1 MKIWKFIK
9 RLFIKTEV
17 VEETV
22 VTPEEAAQLMREAAE
37 DTMFAMAF
45 PEASYIDM
53 APVPEARTLNDREAA
68 EFFGMSYA
76 ESNHFVDVD
85 DDDLPF

>member
-9 RLFIKTEV
+9 RMFIKTEV

-22 VTPEEAAQLMREAAE
+22 VTPEEAAQLLREAAE
-37 DTMFAMAF
+37 DTLFAMAF
-45 PEASYIDM
+45 PEASYCDM
-53 APVPEARTLNDREAA
+53 GSSGESRILSDREAA
-68 EFFGMSYA
+68 EFFGMSYV
-76 ESNHFVDVD
+76 ESDHFVEVD